1 MKFSSWCE
9 MNLRKWPM
17 DTQVCELKFGS
28 WTHSGLEILLGFYQN
43 DPNGPRVSSTSK
55 KLIYTLLQI
64 LLEILKTYLNLKHF
78 ANFQVELDYYKQ
90 FSNEWKIIATS
101 GRHNIK
107 KYDCCPESYHDIT
120 FELTLKRSAEAYKSI
135 ILMPAFSN
143 N

>member
-1 MKFSSWCE
+1 MCIDHFLYITLDVLWVPPMKFSSWCE

-78 ANFQVELDYYKQ
+78 AIFRLSWTTTNNL
-90 FSNEWKIIATS
+90 ATS
-101 GRHNIK
+101 GK
-107 KYDCCPESYHDIT
+107 
-120 FELTLKRSAEAYKSI
+120 L
-135 ILMPAFSN
+135 
-143 N
+143 